1 MADLER
7 DIQEDFINIV
17 TKDNKKEISS
27 KYKVYQ
33 KLVYYRYE
41 EIIKNSFLEFKKYIG
56 EKELE
61 NSIKKFLKEP
71 CTTEFVWQ
79 IANDYRKFVKK
90 NRLFHDRRYLYELLY
105 FDWIEIELAMQEY
118 KIEELK
124 EFHYENSY
132 KLSNSARLK
141 KFNYDILNANI
152 EKKEENF
159 AIIYY
164 DFKDDEVKYRQI
176 NPVIF
181 YLLRKID
188 KTKNIQSHLLELCF
202 ENEIEF
208 QEAKDVLFEPLSELF
223 HNRIFESK

>member
-17 TKDNKKEISS
+17 TKGNKKEISS

-41 EIIKNSFLEFKKYIG
+41 EIIKNSFLEFKKYIS

-71 CTTEFVWQ
+71 CPTEFVWQ

-90 NRLFHDRRYLYELLY
+90 NRLFHDRKYLYELLY

-188 KTKNIQSHLLELCF
+188 KTKNIQSHLLELSF
-202 ENEIEF
+202 ENDIEF
-208 QEAKDVLFEPLSELF
+208 QEAKDVLFVPLNELF

>member
-1 MADLER
+1 M
-7 DIQEDFINIV
+7 
-17 TKDNKKEISS
+17 
-27 KYKVYQ
+27 
-33 KLVYYRYE
+33 
-41 EIIKNSFLEFKKYIG
+41 
-56 EKELE
+56 
-61 NSIKKFLKEP
+61 
-71 CTTEFVWQ
+71 
-79 IANDYRKFVKK
+79 
-90 NRLFHDRRYLYELLY
+90 Y

-181 YLLRKID
+181 YLLRK
-188 KTKNIQSHLLELCF
+188 
-202 ENEIEF
+202 
-208 QEAKDVLFEPLSELF
+208 
-223 HNRIFESK
+223 NR

>member
-41 EIIKNSFLEFKKYIG
+41 EIIKNSFLEFKKYIS

-90 NRLFHDRRYLYELLY
+90 NRLFHDRKYLYELLY

-159 AIIYY
+159 SIIYY
-164 DFKDDEVKYRQI
+164 DFKDDEVKYRQV

-202 ENEIEF
+202 ENDIEF
-208 QEAKDVLFEPLSELF
+208 QEAKDVLFEPLNELF